1 MLRISDTPCLHMNSP
16 IDGFS
21 RKGSDLVAGNYTV
34 GSATSVVSVSELRL
48 RFWPIVATIAL
59 GFLVILPT
67 ALANSLAVRIMGME
81 RVRAMP
87 WIALYANHLVQLLV
101 ALLLI
106 GWLSKGRFAEY
117 GLQWP
122 KGKSYVVAAI
132 AWGAFFGILMTVVDY
147 FPQILARH
155 ALGDLPLT
163 ALNLAGWLSFEGFF
177 VGFSEEIPFRG
188 LLQTFL
194 MKRSSGRI
202 RFLKFDMHVAG
213 VILAVL
219 FALAHV
225 SNFWERP
232 FWFALGQQG
241 YAFALAILY
250 AYWYEKSGSLLASIV
265 GNNVGDVVEYALMF
279 LMA

>member
-1 MLRISDTPCLHMNSP
+1 MT
-16 IDGFS
+16 
-21 RKGSDLVAGNYTV
+21 VNYIV
-34 GSATSVVSVSELRL
+34 GSAKSVFSISELRL
-48 RFWPIVATIAL
+48 RFWPIFATIAL
-59 GFLVILPT
+59 GFLVILPSV
-67 ALANSLAVRIMGME
+67 LANSWAIRLMGME
-81 RVRAMP
+81 RITAMP

-101 ALLLI
+101 ALLFI
-106 GWLSKGRFAEY
+106 AWLNKGRFAEY

-122 KGKSYVVAAI
+122 QGKSYATAAI
-132 AWGAFFGILMTVVDY
+132 VWGALFGVLMTLVDY

-155 ALGDLPLT
+155 APGDLPLT

-177 VGFSEEIPFRG
+177 VGFFEEIPFRG

-194 MKRSSGRI
+194 MKRSSGRM
-202 RFLKFDMHVAG
+202 RFLKFDMRVAG
-213 VILAVL
+213 VILALL

-241 YAFALAILY
+241 YAFALTILY

-265 GNNVGDVVEYALMF
+265 GHNVGDVVEYALMF
-279 LMA
+279 LMAWLWRLPAM